1 MTKDVSLQ
9 SGSYG
14 IRAVFHSA
22 WSKEIGDFVR
32 QEGAVELE
40 LNLAK
45 GWHGGDVSFL
55 AEMPGLQSFEIFDFK
70 IKDIAPI
77 HSLHNLR
84 RLGITTYCSTEIK
97 FSAFPRLE
105 SCGLE
110 WRPKAASLFDCATL
124 KKLFVNRYK
133 GSDVSDFGRLASL
146 ESLAILNAPIAN
158 LLGLSPL
165 TRLRSLRL
173 GNLKRLTSLGGIQH
187 LANLEELDLN
197 TCRKIRSIEEV
208 GDLSKLQKL
217 YLSNDGDIESLK
229 PLMNLTGLVS
239 VCFPESTNI
248 LDGDLSP
255 LFLKKSLA
263 RITFQN
269 RRHYSHR
276 REQFGTRY
284 SR

>member
-1 MTKDVSLQ
+1 MAKDVSLQ
-9 SGSYG
+9 SGTYG
-14 IRAVFHSA
+14 IRAVVHSA
-22 WSKEIGDFVR
+22 WSKEIADFVR
-32 QEGAVELE
+32 RERAVELE
-40 LNLAK
+40 LNMAK
-45 GWHGGDVSFL
+45 GWHGSDVSFL
-55 AEMPGLQSFEIFDFK
+55 AEMPDLESFEIFDFK

-77 HSLHNLR
+77 HFLHNLR
-84 RLGITTYCSTEIK
+84 NLGITTYCSTEIK

-133 GSDVSDFGRLASL
+133 GRDVSDFGRLVSL
-146 ESLAILNAPIAN
+146 ESLAILTAPIAN
-158 LLGLSPL
+158 LQGLSPL

-173 GNLKRLTSLGGIQH
+173 GNLRRLTSLGGIEH
-187 LANLEELDLN
+187 LANLEELEVH
-197 TCRKIRSIEEV
+197 TCRKIRSIDEV
-208 GDLSKLQKL
+208 GALSKLQRL
-217 YLSNDGDIESLK
+217 YLNNDGDIESLK

-239 VCFPESTNI
+239 VSFYESTNI

-255 LFLKKSLA
+255 LLLQKSLTRVA
-263 RITFQN
+263 FQN

-276 REQFGTRY
+276 SEEIRASS